1 MLRKRRRQDQGNWWE
16 QFDWCGPYIS
26 DGKFQSSTPGFTT
39 ARSAQE
45 QRCKEHDIAYANC
58 KSQKCFE
65 EADRRFSGDSWGTS
79 VLGSA
84 QAILVQYGGKYFH
97 GEYSE
102 DKKRKAEETP
112 DPSNKKLRG
121 QPNLSG
127 KKRPADSSSSS
138 SQSKA
143 RRRVDFQRQENPPPP
158 PERVQVEAKMAAA
171 GGGNGTQGE
180 IGLKPFGKV
189 ANSQPDYFTTRFSWI
204 YDDNINVTGGTILK
218 KEFRINSPYD
228 PSIDDITTGDTRR
241 NAAVN
246 GWALYAERYKYYRLV
261 SCKAHISLVFPHGG
275 YKSGPVGT
283 DTSFLGGQKKDEI
296 MAAYTKAVGININ
309 PGRIYPYD
317 AAVVSQWQQLANAK
331 YSKFRILAGDTSRA
345 DFTIDY
351 TPEMWDSPVQEQQ
364 REQFWTN
371 VKTNPLL
378 QDTYTVWL
386 QSLARSSG
394 MTTDSA
400 YPSIVGHIVITHE
413 MTVQFREWSQEVLER
428 SLMADQHA
436 SIDTALTIRTFNPTT
451 TDVVDE
457 TD

>member
-1 MLRKRRRQDQGNWWE
+1 MLRKARRQDQGNWWE

-84 QAILVQYGGKYFH
+84 QAILVHYGGKYFH

-112 DPSNKKLRG
+112 DPRNKKLRG
-121 QPNLSG
+121 QPNLTG
-127 KKRPADSSSSS
+127 NKRPADPSSSS

-143 RRRVDFQRQENPPPP
+143 RRRIDFQRQENPPPP

-204 YDDNINVTGGTILK
+204 YDDNISVENGVILK

-228 PSIDDITTGDTRR
+228 PSIDDTTTGDTRR

-261 SCKAHISLVFPHGG
+261 SCKAHITIVFPRNG
-275 YKSGPVGT
+275 YKSGDPGAAG
-283 DTSFLGGQKKDEI
+283 FLANQTKDLA
-296 MAAYTKAVGININ
+296 MHAYTKAVGVNIN
-309 PGRIYPYD
+309 PGRIFPYD

-331 YSKFRILAGDTSRA
+331 YSKFKILAGDTTRA

-378 QDTYTVWL
+378 QDTYTVWV
-386 QSLARSSG
+386 QSLTRTAKMALDG
-394 MTTDSA
+394 Y
-400 YPSIVGHIVITHE
+400 YPHLVGHIVITHE
-413 MTVQFREWSQEVLER
+413 MTVQFREWSQDVLER
-428 SLMADQHA
+428 SLMADQHT
-436 SIDTALTIRTFNPTT
+436 SIDDALPIRNFNPTT